1 VDRVAVVAT
10 TAVGAEVPALPIL
23 PLLPLLIGA
32 VLAML
37 VALWRPVAAQVVA
50 VASTGLALVASVVG
64 LVEVTADGPLS
75 HDLGGW
81 PPPVGIEYVLDPLSA
96 YLAVIVSGIGLMVMI
111 YPVEAAFDLRPRR
124 GVPLYPLALLLLTGL
139 MGVVL
144 SGDLFHLFVFLEI
157 YAIATYALVSLGGDR
172 GVFASLRYLLLGTV
186 GSGLY
191 LLGVGFLYF
200 TTGTLNM
207 ADMATQLPALADSPT
222 TLGAMAL
229 IVIGLALKMALFPL
243 HVWLP
248 DAHSYSP
255 PGVAALLAAVQVKA
269 GAYGLIRILFDVFGP
284 AFTGGTGLPVS
295 AALTWFGLAG
305 IVVGSVLAIQQTDI
319 KRMLAYSTV
328 AQLGYIGLGIGL
340 ANPLALIGAL
350 LHVLNHAVMKSGL
363 FLVAG
368 GIIQRTGLKSIPRFA
383 GLGKRMPLTM
393 AGFVFLALSMVGIPP
408 TAGFF
413 SKFYLVWGGVQEG
426 NWVVAVVVV
435 SSSLLTATY
444 FLRLFE
450 QIFVR
455 EPEEEIVA
463 TAREPGP
470 RVVGTVAVLSLAVL
484 AIGVFNGV
492 LVSQVLDPIATRML
506 G

>member
-1 VDRVAVVAT
+1 MMM
-10 TAVGAEVPALPIL
+10 
-23 PLLPLLIGA
+23 LLPLLFGAVIA
-32 VLAML
+32 VLAG
-37 VALWRPVAAQVVA
+37 LWRSAAAQVVA
-50 VASTGLALVASVVG
+50 VVATATALLASVVG
-64 LVEVTADGPLS
+64 LFNVVADGPIS
-75 HDLGGW
+75 YELGGW
-81 PPPVGIEYVLDPLSA
+81 PPPIGIEYVLDPLSA
-96 YLAVIVSGIGLMVMI
+96 YLAVIIALIGLLVTI

-124 GVPLYPLALLLLTGL
+124 GVPLYPLVLLLLTGL

-157 YAIATYALVSLGGDR
+157 YAISTYGLVSLGGDR
-172 GVFASLRYLLLGTV
+172 GVFAALRYLLLGTV

-200 TTGTLNM
+200 STGTLNM
-207 ADMATQLPALADSPT
+207 ADMAASLPAIADSPT
-222 TLGAMAL
+222 VLGAMAL

-255 PGVAALLAAVQVKA
+255 PGVGGLMAAVQVKA

-284 AFTGGTGLPVS
+284 AYTGEGLPVS
-295 AALTWFGLAG
+295 VALTYFGLAG
-305 IVVGSVLAIQQTDI
+305 IVVGSVLAIRQTDI

-328 AQLGYIGLGIGL
+328 AQLGYIGVGIGL
-340 ANPLALIGAL
+340 ATPLALVGAL

-368 GIIQRTGLKSIPRFA
+368 GIIQRTGLKSIPRFS
-383 GLGKRMPLTM
+383 GLGPRMPLTM
-393 AGFVFLALSMVGIPP
+393 TGFAIMGLSMAGVPP

-413 SKFYLVWGGVQEG
+413 SKFYLVWGAIDVG
-426 NWVVAVVVV
+426 NWLVAIVVV
-435 SSSLLTATY
+435 SSSLLTVVY

-450 QIFVR
+450 RIFVA
-455 EPEEEIVA
+455 EPEEALVA
-463 TAREPGP
+463 DATEPSS
-470 RVVGTVAVLSLAVL
+470 RVVGTVAVLAGSIL
-484 AIGVFNGV
+484 AIGLFNV
-492 LVSQVLDPIATRML
+492 VIVREILMPIAERML